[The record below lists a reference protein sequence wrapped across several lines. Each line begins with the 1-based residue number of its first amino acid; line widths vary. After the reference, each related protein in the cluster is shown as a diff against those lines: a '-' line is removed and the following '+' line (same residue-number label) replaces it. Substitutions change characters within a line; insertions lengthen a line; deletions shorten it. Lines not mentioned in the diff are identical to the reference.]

1 MVLPYT
7 LQNTSSLEMA
17 RARRGMLLQCD
28 PSIRALIVQIDAQH
42 NDIILEELD
51 DTHLLV
57 DPSKVE
63 FIKHEL
69 NRLLSKNIYNP
80 MEEEE
85 EQ

>member
-1 MVLPYT
+1 
-7 LQNTSSLEMA
+7 MA
-17 RARRGMLLQCD
+17 KARRGMLLQCD
-28 PSIRALIVQIDAQH
+28 PSIKALIVQIDSKT

-57 DPSKVE
+57 DPAKVD

-80 MEEEE
+80 MDDEDGR
-85 EQ
+85 

>member
-1 MVLPYT
+1 
-7 LQNTSSLEMA
+7 MA
-17 RARRGMLLQCD
+17 RARRGILLQCD
-28 PSIRALIVQIDAQH
+28 PSIKALIVQIDSERH
-42 NDIILEELD
+42 DIILEELD

-63 FIKHEL
+63 FIKSEL

-85 EQ
+85 NM